1 MKKWI
6 NEDYRFIITVID
18 GIWGSRDTKVRIG
31 CRNGHEIGDTYT
43 CQYGCP
49 EPVNGEGG
57 FCTKTVQKLYEL
69 EEAIRHGKLPT
80 GVDFKC
86 ADGCVTFRLQA
97 ENLAK
102 IEPLTTADI
111 PVYGEVIRKSFA
123 TVANDFG
130 WTQENAPTFTAYRTD
145 EWFASKYSDSYM
157 PFGYECNGEIFGFVS
172 LSDMGSGVYELNNL
186 AIFPTWRHLGY
197 GKKLLDFC
205 KTKVLEL
212 GGSKITIGIVE
223 ENTVLKD
230 WYAANDFEHTGT
242 RKFPHQPF
250 TAGFMEWRTIK

>member
-6 NEDYRFIITVID
+6 NEDYRFTITVIGD
-18 GIWGSRDTKVRIG
+18 GYGNVCHLG

-57 FCTKTVQKLYEL
+57 FCTKTMQKLYEL
-69 EEAIRHGKLPT
+69 EEAVRRGKSAEQ
-80 GVDFKC
+80 VDFTC

-102 IEPLTTADI
+102 IKPLTADDI

-123 TVANDFG
+123 TIAKDFG
-130 WTQENAPTFTAYRTD
+130 WTRENAPGHISFITNERLAD
-145 EWFASKYSDSYM
+145 EYVNGYY
-157 PFGYECNGEIFGFVS
+157 PFGYECNGELFGFVA
-172 LSDMGSGVYELNNL
+172 LKDLGDGVFWLEKLCTL
-186 AIFPTWRHLGY
+186 WRHCGY

-205 KTKVLEL
+205 KAKVLEL
-212 GGSKITIGIVE
+212 GGNTIKLDSIE
-223 ENTVLKD
+223 ENKVLKD
-230 WYAANDFEHTGT
+230 WYIANGFIHTGT
-242 RKFPHQPF
+242 KKYEHLPF
-250 TAGFMEWRTIK
+250 TVGFMEWRAEE